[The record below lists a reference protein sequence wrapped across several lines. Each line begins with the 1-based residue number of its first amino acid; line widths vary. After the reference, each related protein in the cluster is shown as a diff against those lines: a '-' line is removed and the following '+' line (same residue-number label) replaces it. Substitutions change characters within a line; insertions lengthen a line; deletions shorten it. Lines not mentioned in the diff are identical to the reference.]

1 MSSGITHFSISHFFL
16 RRMILGT
23 KIWSL
28 DVHSYW
34 SVIVFMAAQH
44 TELENRHVHAH
55 VFVFIFITVSD
66 LCVLWYY
73 RLRKGISSIL
83 HKSIGILTWKIWQ
96 FCIRL
101 PYSVLLERWTSCGTR
116 KKGIWVQRPGFETC
130 PHECCHLVEL
140 CCKLSGRLHHLVSLR
155 TILK

>member
-55 VFVFIFITVSD
+55 VFVFISITVSD

-83 HKSIGILTWKIWQ
+83 HKSIGILTWKIWR
-96 FCIRL
+96 FCIGL
-101 PYSVLLERWTSCGTR
+101 PYSVLLEGSTSCGTR
-116 KKGIWVQRPGFETC
+116 KKGEFEY
-130 PHECCHLVEL
+130 
-140 CCKLSGRLHHLVSLR
+140 KDQD
-155 TILK
+155 LKHVHTSAATWWSSAASSAAVFSPSWFSEDYT